1 MLFTFDQPLS
11 LCHKKPLARG
21 THRALYRLEE
31 APHLLVKVLDSS
43 AAPAPTTTMRRW
55 KRKLHQA
62 LPALSRRF
70 LFREYRAYLKAKLQQ
85 ELRKDELPVAEQRGL
100 VLTDMGIGMLVELI
114 GDSKGNPGPTLWHL
128 YKDGRL
134 ESFLVDLNDFARRMF
149 AWGIRANDINVS
161 NIVLG
166 QRNGQRQ
173 FVLVDGLGDSHLIP
187 MRSWFKVLNE
197 RSLHKRFRKLA
208 RALGLRWNSR
218 DLAFT
223 ALDGE
228 VTITPA
234 RT

>member
-1 MLFTFDQPLS
+1 MYSFEQPLCLRHQS
-11 LCHKKPLARG
+11 PLARG

-31 APHLLVKVLDSS
+31 APQLLVKVVDATAASES
-43 AAPAPTTTMRRW
+43 ATVIRRW
-55 KRKLHQA
+55 KRKLHKA
-62 LPALSRRF
+62 LPSLGRRF

-85 ELRKDELPVAEQRGL
+85 EQRADELPVAEQRGL
-100 VLTDMGIGMLVELI
+100 VLTDIGIGMLVELI

-134 ESFLVDLNDFARRMF
+134 ETLLVELNDFTRRMF

-166 QRNGQRQ
+166 QRNGLRQ

-187 MRSWFKVLNE
+187 LRSWFEVLNA
-197 RSLHKRFRKLA
+197 RSLHKRFDKLA
-208 RALGLRWNSR
+208 KALGLRWNSR

-223 ALDGE
+223 ALDSE
-228 VTITPA
+228 LSIAPA